1 LASSLLKEYR
11 PVIKFIGTF
20 LGVYLLFTLAYKFYL
35 DFSVGS
41 QYYPDYFSNLVG
53 RQTVALLDVLG
64 YDAQLFKST
73 QPILNL
79 KVNHKFLAFISEG
92 CNGISIIILF
102 ASFIIS
108 FASKFKTTVLYILV
122 GSVLIYVVNLIR
134 IVIIAI
140 ALYHYPWREEIL
152 HNVIFP
158 GLIYSMVFV
167 LWMFWVYRF
176 NKINTANEAE

>member
-1 LASSLLKEYR
+1 MASLLKEYR
-11 PVIKFIGTF
+11 PVLKFIATF
-20 LGVYLLFTLAYKFYL
+20 LGVYFLFTLAYKFYL
-35 DFSVGS
+35 DFSDGS
-41 QYYPDYFSNLVG
+41 LYYPDYFSNLVG
-53 RQTVALLDVLG
+53 QQTVKLLEVFG
-64 YDAQLFKST
+64 YDASLIKSHE
-73 QPILNL
+73 PVLNL
-79 KVNHKFLAFISEG
+79 VINNKNLAFISEG

-108 FASKFKTTVLYILV
+108 FSKDFKTTFIYIIS
-122 GSVLIYVVNLIR
+122 GSVLIYIANLIR

-176 NKINTANEAE
+176 NKTKS

>member
-1 LASSLLKEYR
+1 LASLLKEYR
-11 PVIKFIGTF
+11 PVLKFIATF
-20 LGVYLLFTLAYKFYL
+20 LGVYFLFTLAYKFYL
-35 DFSVGS
+35 DFSDGS
-41 QYYPDYFSNLVG
+41 LYYPDYFSNLVG
-53 RQTVALLDVLG
+53 QQTVKLLEVFG
-64 YDAQLFKST
+64 YDASLIKSHE
-73 QPILNL
+73 PVLNL
-79 KVNHKFLAFISEG
+79 VINNKNLAFISEG

-108 FASKFKTTVLYILV
+108 FSKDFKTTFIYIIS
-122 GSVLIYVVNLIR
+122 GSVLIYISNLIR

-176 NKINTANEAE
+176 NKTKS